1 MIDPAKRNED
11 LDLSYLIEMSGDSAD
26 FMIEMLD
33 TLVTQI
39 PLYLE
44 DVINAATAKD
54 WKATSGFA
62 HKLKPTFYYVG
73 RADIRDCM
81 QAIETDAK
89 EMANL
94 ERIPQALSEIKAE
107 LAHILVQVA
116 KAKTELEKQL

>member
-1 MIDPAKRNED
+1 MIDPAKSNED

-44 DVINAATAKD
+44 DVISAVAAKD
-54 WKATSGFA
+54 WKAASGFA

-81 QAIETDAK
+81 QIIESDAK
-89 EMANL
+89 EMTNL
-94 ERIPQALSEIKAE
+94 ERIPNALNEIKAE
-107 LAHILVQVA
+107 LKHILVQVA
-116 KAKTELEKQL
+116 KAKVELEKQL